1 MFVYPK
7 DTGEKLEFDQ
17 ILMAISGYA
26 RLKSAKELSQVLRPY
41 KSYDEAKRALL
52 ETGEMLQSYVQGLSF
67 PDISCPEVGKEIQLL
82 KLDGSVLDEKQCL
95 AILAMLEAANGFI
108 RFMRDKK
115 TIFPTLSAL
124 CEFLEEEKQLPATIL
139 SIIDEHGLV
148 RSSASPQLA
157 SIRKELQT
165 KRRENERIF
174 QSILSKLRKAGVL
187 ADIEESFMNGRRVVS
202 IVSES
207 KREVRGVIHGSS
219 QTGKAT
225 FIEPGETVEINN
237 EIISLESD
245 ERQEIRRI
253 LRELTKQLRNKYEVL
268 KNFFDLLVHLD
279 FTRAKTLLARELDAN
294 VPHFQ
299 EKPIISIVNGRHP
312 ILVRK
317 NRESGKEVVPL
328 SLHLDN
334 KKSILII
341 SGPNAGGKS
350 IALKT
355 IGLSQLMI
363 QSGIP
368 VCCEPQSE
376 FGFFTN
382 IMTDIGDSQS
392 IEYELSTY
400 SSRLIKMRRFVER
413 AGKNTLFLID
423 EFGTGTDPELG
434 GAMAE
439 VILEE
444 LANSK
449 SYGIITTHY
458 GNIKIAGEELKSVQN
473 ACMLFDDRTL
483 EPMYKIEIGK
493 PGSSYTFVIAEKSGI
508 PRELINRAKEKVD
521 SNKVKLDH
529 ILNVLQKRRNDLND
543 QIRKTDA
550 LQKELEEQK
559 EKTKDLEEKLKKRL
573 SDIKERRED
582 DVKWIALGKKLADLS
597 EKWEKT
603 SNKKEV
609 IADFVK
615 LMGKEK
621 ARITEEKK
629 RLAKEN
635 TLEKILERKRK
646 IIVVGAEVRMT
657 GTKQKGTVIEITGN
671 KARVEFG
678 MIKSVISLENLEL
691 A

>member
-17 ILMAISGYA
+17 ILSAISGYA
-26 RLKSAKELSQVLRPY
+26 RLKTTKEFALSLRPY
-41 KSYDEAKRALL
+41 KSFDEAKKALL
-52 ETGEMLQSYVQGLSF
+52 ETGELLNSYVQGLSF
-67 PDISCPEVGKEIQLL
+67 PDISCPELSKEIQLL
-82 KLDGSVLDEKQCL
+82 RLEGSVLDEKQCL
-95 AILAMLEAANGFI
+95 SILAMIESANGFI
-108 RFMRDKK
+108 HYMSDKK
-115 TIFPTLSAL
+115 SIFPSLSSL
-124 CEFLEEEKQLPATIL
+124 CAHVEIEKQLPANITA
-139 SIIDEHGLV
+139 IIDEHGVV
-148 RSSASPQLA
+148 RSSASPAL
-157 SIRKELQT
+157 STIRKELQT
-165 KRRENERIF
+165 KRRENERLF

-207 KREVRGVIHGSS
+207 KREIKGIIHGSS

-225 FIEPGETVEINN
+225 FIEPGETIEINN
-237 EIISLESD
+237 EILSLEVD

-253 LRELTKQLRNKYEVL
+253 IRELTKQLRGKYQVL
-268 KNFFDLLVHLD
+268 KDFFDLLVHLD
-279 FTRAKTLLARELDAN
+279 FTRSKVLLARELDAN

-299 EKPIISIVNGRHP
+299 EKPIISIVHGRHP

-317 NRESGKEVVPL
+317 NKGSGKQVVPL

-355 IGLSQLMI
+355 IGLFQLMI

-400 SSRLIKMRRFVER
+400 SSRLIKMRRFIER

-444 LANSK
+444 LAHSK
-449 SYGIITTHY
+449 SFGIITTHY

-521 SNKVKLDH
+521 TNKVKLDH

-543 QIRKTDA
+543 QIRKQDV
-550 LQKELEEQK
+550 LQKEIADQK
-559 EKTKDLEEKLKKRL
+559 EKTEDLEEKLKKKL
-573 SDIKERRED
+573 SEIKDRRED
-582 DVKWIALGKKLADLS
+582 DVKWITLGKKMSDLS

-603 SNKKEV
+603 ANKKEV

-621 ARITEEKK
+621 ARLTEEKK

-635 TLEKILERKRK
+635 TIEKILERKRK
-646 IIVVGAEVRMT
+646 IIVVGAEVRMI
-657 GTKQKGTVIEITGN
+657 GAKQKGMVIEITGN

>member
-1 MFVYPK
+1 
-7 DTGEKLEFDQ
+7 
-17 ILMAISGYA
+17 
-26 RLKSAKELSQVLRPY
+26 
-41 KSYDEAKRALL
+41 
-52 ETGEMLQSYVQGLSF
+52 
-67 PDISCPEVGKEIQLL
+67 LL

-237 EIISLESD
+237 EIIYLESD

-268 KNFFDLLVHLD
+268 KKFFDLLVHLD

-413 AGKNTLFLID
+413 AGKNTLVLIY

-458 GNIKIAGEELKSVQN
+458 GNIKIAGEELTSVQN

-508 PRELINRAKEKVD
+508 PRELINRAK
-521 SNKVKLDH
+521 
-529 ILNVLQKRRNDLND
+529 
-543 QIRKTDA
+543 
-550 LQKELEEQK
+550 
-559 EKTKDLEEKLKKRL
+559 
-573 SDIKERRED
+573 
-582 DVKWIALGKKLADLS
+582 
-597 EKWEKT
+597 
-603 SNKKEV
+603 
-609 IADFVK
+609 
-615 LMGKEK
+615 
-621 ARITEEKK
+621 
-629 RLAKEN
+629 
-635 TLEKILERKRK
+635 
-646 IIVVGAEVRMT
+646 
-657 GTKQKGTVIEITGN
+657 
-671 KARVEFG
+671 
-678 MIKSVISLENLEL
+678 
-691 A
+691 